1 MVINDF
7 GEINVDAGLISGQID
22 EPASIAGGCICC
34 LPDDGQLDAALARLA
49 DPRLRLDAIIVE
61 ASGLADPAAL
71 ARIIGFSE
79 IGGVRDGGVVDVIDA
94 VQHFDTVDRGGV
106 APARYGAA
114 TLVVVNKLDQ
124 IPDADRD
131 ATLRRVEARVRE
143 RNSRAHVIGATN
155 GRIDP
160 SLLYDVAAATDETG
174 QLSFRE
180 AFFEEPADA
189 HDHVHAES
197 VTVTAEG
204 AVDPER
210 LDRAAGVSARRCVPD
225 EGRCGGA
232 TSGRRPRLC
241 GQCRRACGPYRAR
254 CHVIGYGKPPRRD
267 RNAFRRR
274 GGPDPDGRRA
284 AARRRTGIGDR
295 AAALAA
301 LPRAGLNQ
309 SAVTF
314 ETSIVWKLVVCQA
327 LMKAPIVTGS
337 PFGYFG
343 EPSHQFAGLSPL
355 VPEHRFHCRS
365 GTRCRSTSTP
375 ITTTPW
381 LGVLV
386 IGYSGPV
393 APCAAHPSCTGR
405 PPRSSCALTLTIGCL
420 PSATRCLQRRLRASC
435 AICCRHDRSS
445 SAHRSRQR

>member
-1 MVINDF
+1 MRHIGFIASSKPVAACRGGAYRVWHHRQVVSRTSERAATIPVIALTGYLGAGKTTLLNHVLRTPQARIGVVINDF

-34 LPDDGQLDAALARLA
+34 LPDDGQLDTALARLA

-131 ATLRRVEARVRE
+131 RTLRRVEARVRE

-160 SLLYDVAAATDETG
+160 TLLYDVAAATDETG

-180 AFFEEPADA
+180 ALFEEPTGA

-197 VTVTAEG
+197 MTVTTEG

-210 LDRAAGVSARRCVPD
+210 LIELLEFPPAGV
-225 EGRCGGA
+225 
-232 TSGRRPRLC
+232 
-241 GQCRRACGPYRAR
+241 YRMKGVVAVR
-254 CHVIGYGKPPRRD
+254 H
-267 RNAFRRR
+267 
-274 GGPDPDGRRA
+274 
-284 AARRRTGIGDR
+284 
-295 AAALAA
+295 
-301 LPRAGLNQ
+301 RAGVRGFVVNVVGP
-309 SAVTF
+309 AVHIARAT
-314 ETSIVWKLVVCQA
+314 TS
-327 LMKAPIVTGS
+327 
-337 PFGYFG
+337 
-343 EPSHQFAGLSPL
+343 
-355 VPEHRFHCRS
+355 S
-365 GTRCRSTSTP
+365 GTQNH
-375 ITTTPW
+375 
-381 LGVLV
+381 LV
-386 IGYSGPV
+386 AIGTHFDTAAVQTRMADALRPADGPASV
-393 APCAAHPSCTGR
+393 TA
-405 PPRSSCALTLTIGCL
+405 
-420 PSATRCLQRRLRASC
+420 QRRWQRYLSRA
-435 AICCRHDRSS
+435 
-445 SAHRSRQR
+445 